1 MSIYGADGG
10 DVGGAGVARGPRTG
24 YDIKAAIDRT
34 IRHFWA
40 ASYGQIYP
48 ELKRLEAA
56 GWIEGSDGSRGGR
69 ARRVYAITAAGR
81 GSCARGSRGRETRI
95 ELRDESLLR
104 LFFADTLPRGDAL
117 GLLAARRE
125 GYARMLAYLRSLD
138 DGTGPGPAVRR
149 PRVPLGARLLRMG
162 DRMVRAA
169 GTPLAPGR
177 LATCRIRPGGS
188 ILGRGLPQFAAEAVL
203 PVLVFYGAWS
213 ARPGSGR
220 GSPPRRPCRSRSPQ
234 SSSAAGAT

>member
-1 MSIYGADGG
+1 MYRGDISFRYMKDNAVTWALLGLLGRRPMS
-10 DVGGAGVARGPRTG
+10 G
-24 YDIKAAIDRT
+24 YDLKRAIDRT

-81 GSCARGSRGRETRI
+81 RELRAWLAGTETRI

-117 GLLAARRE
+117 GLLVARRE
-125 GYARMLAYLRSLD
+125 GYARMLAYLR
-138 DGTGPGPAVRR
+138 T
-149 PRVPLGARLLRMG
+149 
-162 DRMVRAA
+162 
-169 GTPLAPGR
+169 
-177 LATCRIRPGGS
+177 
-188 ILGRGLPQFAAEAVL
+188 
-203 PVLVFYGAWS
+203 
-213 ARPGSGR
+213 
-220 GSPPRRPCRSRSPQ
+220 
-234 SSSAAGAT
+234 